1 MSAALHLT
9 TGQIEASLEHIRQA
23 PKEEGAIAL
32 IVRRPA
38 VDEREVLAEAR
49 LDVAE
54 GLVGDNWRAR
64 GSRSMPD
71 GSANPEMQINVMS
84 ARAVA
89 CVAPARERWSL
100 AGDQLFL
107 ELDLSVENL
116 PVGTRLALGEAII
129 EVTAPPHTGCAKF
142 AARFGRDALAFVNS
156 PAGKALRLRGL
167 NARVIQSGT
176 IRAGDRV
183 RKLARTPA

>member
-1 MSAALHLT
+1 MNVAPTLPTAELAAGLD
-9 TGQIEASLEHIRQA
+9 EIRRA
-23 PKEEGAIAL
+23 PKDAGTIEL

-38 VDEREVLAEAR
+38 EDQREVLAEGR

-89 CVAPARERWSL
+89 RVAPARERWSL

-107 ELDLSVENL
+107 DLDLSVENL

-129 EVTAPPHTGCAKF
+129 EVTVPPHTGCAKF
-142 AARFGRDALAFVNS
+142 AARFGCEALAFVNS

-176 IRAGDRV
+176 IRTGDRV
-183 RKLARTPA
+183 RKLSRT

>member
-1 MSAALHLT
+1 MNLT
-9 TGQIEASLEHIRQA
+9 PPRTTAELEAGLDEIRRA

-38 VDEREVLAEAR
+38 VDQREVLAEGR

-89 CVAPARERWSL
+89 CVARARERWSL

-107 ELDLSVENL
+107 DFDLSVENL
-116 PVGTRLALGEAII
+116 PIGKRLALGEAII

-142 AARFGRDALAFVNS
+142 AARFGRAALEFVNS
-156 PAGKALRLRGL
+156 TAGKALRLRGL
-167 NARVIQSGT
+167 NARVVQSGM
-176 IRAGDRV
+176 IRTGDRV
-183 RKLARTPA
+183 RKLARS

>member
-9 TGQIEASLEHIRQA
+9 TDQLETGLEHIRRA
-23 PKEEGAIAL
+23 PKDEGAIEL

-38 VDEREVLAEAR
+38 VDQREVLAEAR

-54 GLVGDNWRAR
+54 GLIGDNWRAR

-71 GSANPEMQINVMS
+71 GAANPEMQLNVMS

-89 CVAPARERWSL
+89 VVAPTRERWSL

-107 ELDLSVENL
+107 DFDLSVENL
-116 PVGTRLALGEAII
+116 PIGTRLALGEAII

-142 AARFGRDALAFVNS
+142 AARFGRDAHLFVNS
-156 PAGKALRLRGL
+156 PTGKALRLRGL
-167 NARVIQSGT
+167 NARVVQSGT

-183 RKLARTPA
+183 RKLSGS